1 MVGVAAVVGVMA
13 MAVVTATVVG
23 AAAMAVIRAMAGAMA
38 MVGIMTGRPARARR
52 RSDLAY
58 YKPDGGEWCYTMAAG
73 GGRDAEIAAVGLAS
87 GR

>member
-1 MVGVAAVVGVMA
+1 MVGVAVVVGVMA
-13 MAVVTATVVG
+13 MAGVTATVG
-23 AAAMAVIRAMAGAMA
+23 AAAMAVIRAMVGAMA
-38 MVGIMTGRPARARR
+38 VVGIMTGRPARARR

-58 YKPDGGEWCYTMAAG
+58 YKPVGGEWCYTMAAG

>member
-1 MVGVAAVVGVMA
+1 MVGVTAMVGVAA
-13 MAVVTATVVG
+13 MAVVTATVG

-38 MVGIMTGRPARARR
+38 VVGIMTGRPARARR
-52 RSDLAY
+52 RRDLAY
-58 YKPDGGEWCYTMAAG
+58 YKPDGGEWCYTMTAG